1 MNLGSA
7 WRVGELVET
16 AVPWVWTDDRL
27 EELKRLWVE
36 EALAS
41 NEVARR
47 MGISRGTVMGK
58 VNRLGLL
65 RHQAVPALAQL
76 SEGAET
82 SQEPASPLTAASDTP
97 FLSMGDHASSG
108 SGKHPTIF
116 QLRTGQCRFP
126 LGGKNKP
133 AEFFCGKPAALPKTY
148 CPECCLLAYVPTGSK
163 R

>member
-1 MNLGSA
+1 MDLGA
-7 WRVGELVET
+7 GWRAGELVEN
-16 AVPWVWTDDRL
+16 AAPWVWTDDRL
-27 EELKRLWVE
+27 EELRRLWVE

-65 RHQAVPALAQL
+65 RHRAELSLAQP
-76 SEGAET
+76 SEAAET
-82 SQEPASPLTAASDTP
+82 SQEPARPLTAPSAAAFNRLES
-97 FLSMGDHASSG
+97 HVSSC

-116 QLRTGQCRFP
+116 ELRAGQCRFP
-126 LGGKNKP
+126 LGGKNEP
-133 AEFFCGKPAALPKTY
+133 AEFFCAKPAAWPKPY
-148 CPECCLLAYVPTGSK
+148 CRECCQLAYVPTRPK